1 MFTYANGAAMDSSN
15 LTPEQAGKI
24 RELLRPHAAYLRKLS
39 DRMRQRGFPFYDDL
53 YVATCHARDS
63 VNRVMVMLN
72 RICKPTRS
80 ETIGE
85 RAERSQREQKDET

>member
-1 MFTYANGAAMDSSN
+1 MDSSN

-24 RELLRPHAAYLRKLS
+24 REMLQPHAAYLRKLS

-63 VNRVMVMLN
+63 VGKVLAMLN
-72 RICKPTRS
+72 QICRPQRRKTL
-80 ETIGE
+80 GE
-85 RAERSQREQKDET
+85 RAERLDDENV